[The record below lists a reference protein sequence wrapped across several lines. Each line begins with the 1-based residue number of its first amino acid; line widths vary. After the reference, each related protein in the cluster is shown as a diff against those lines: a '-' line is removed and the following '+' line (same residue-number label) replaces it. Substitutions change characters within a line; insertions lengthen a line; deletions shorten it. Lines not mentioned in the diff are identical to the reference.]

1 MSIDMDMKEIH
12 DIFFEES
19 EEGIDVMESGL
30 LGLEPGN
37 ADPELI
43 NTIFRA
49 AHSIK
54 GGAATFGFTAISEF
68 THGVETLLDQLRSNQ
83 RAVSEDLIEVLLGAV
98 DCVRG
103 MLAALKDDAELDL
116 NSVTECQEKINAL
129 LGSAPVT
136 SAAEPVAGTDE
147 AMAQK
152 PGVKTW
158 DIEFRPDANIF
169 KTGNE
174 PIRIFRELESLGK
187 LNVFAELAEDVEF
200 DSVDPENCYCG
211 WVLELEADVDAE
223 AIEAAFEWVKEQCDL
238 KIHCR
243 NPQADATADTGAV
256 ESANTVAQLEPPK
269 SESNAAKPTA
279 APAAASRDS
288 GSIRVNIDKIDA
300 LLNLVGELVITQS
313 MLARFGE
320 NGGER
325 GANSGLRDGLMVLE
339 RHTRELQESAMQIRM
354 LPISSSFSRFKR
366 LVRDISSK
374 LGKKVELVL
383 SGEDTELDKTVLEKM
398 SDPLVH
404 LVRNSLDHGIEM
416 PEQRLAAGKPEVGT
430 LKLSAYHEGG
440 SIVIEVEDDGAGL
453 NAKRIHQIAIE
464 RGVVSETE
472 QLSEEQI
479 HHLIF
484 QPGFSTAEAVSD
496 LSGRGVGM
504 DVVRRNIADLG
515 GRIDIHSEQGK
526 GSCLKIRLPLTLAI
540 LDGQLVRVGDDVYIF
555 SLRSIVET
563 VLVPPNQIKRLA
575 GGSVVYRLRED
586 YIPVVRLRERFNLN
600 CSAPR
605 KTYLE
610 SDGELMVVVESDGK
624 RLGLFVDELLD
635 QQQVVI
641 KSLEENYMPVTGL
654 AGATILGDGNVA
666 MIIDVPGLVRDAGDA
681 KANDSNAA

>member
-103 MLAALKDDAELDL
+103 MIAALKGDAELDL

-129 LGSAPVT
+129 LGSTPVAA
-136 SAAEPVAGTDE
+136 AAESASDTNQVVAEGS
-147 AMAQK
+147 
-152 PGVKTW
+152 GVKIW

-187 LNVFAELAEDVEF
+187 LNVVAELTDDVEF

-243 NPQADATADTGAV
+243 NPQADVTADTGAV
-256 ESANTVAQLEPPK
+256 ESANIVAQIEPPK
-269 SESNAAKPTA
+269 SESNVAK
-279 APAAASRDS
+279 PAAASRDS

-320 NGGER
+320 DGGER

-600 CSAPR
+600 CAAPR

-681 KANDSNAA
+681 KTNDSNAA

>member
-1 MSIDMDMKEIH
+1 MSVDMDMKEIH

-19 EEGIDVMESGL
+19 EEGVDVMESGL

-37 ADPELI
+37 ADSELI

-83 RAVSEDLIEVLLGAV
+83 RAVNEDLVEVLLGAV
-98 DCVRG
+98 DCIRSMVE
-103 MLAALKDDAELDL
+103 ALKGDAELDL
-116 NSVTECQEKINAL
+116 EAISSCQQRINEL
-129 LGSAPVT
+129 LGSSPDVE
-136 SAAEPVAGTDE
+136 SVSDKVEVAAEGRDCVWTISFKPDE
-147 AMAQK
+147 S
-152 PGVKTW
+152 
-158 DIEFRPDANIF
+158 IF

-174 PIRIFRELESLGK
+174 PLRIFRELEALG
-187 LNVFAELAEDVEF
+187 ELRVTAALKEGVDF
-200 DSVDPENCYCG
+200 NTMDPESCYCN
-211 WVLELEADVDAE
+211 WDLELKTTAGRAD
-223 AIEAAFEWVKEQCDL
+223 IEAAFDWVKEQCEL
-238 KIHCR
+238 SISPR
-243 NPQADATADTGAV
+243 ESSEATATVEAMPKAV
-256 ESANTVAQLEPPK
+256 AEKDEQQ
-269 SESNAAKPTA
+269 AAKPA
-279 APAAASRDS
+279 ANNSRDS
-288 GSIRVNIDKIDA
+288 GSIRVNIDKIDT

-313 MLARFGE
+313 MLARFGDDD
-320 NGGER
+320 NGRVSKE
-325 GANSGLRDGLMVLE
+325 GLRDGLMVLE

-416 PEQRLAAGKPEVGT
+416 PEQRLAAGKSEVGT

-453 NAKRIHQIAIE
+453 NAKKIHQIAIE
-464 RGVVSETE
+464 RGVVNEGD

-484 QPGFSTAEAVSD
+484 QPGFSTAEQVSD

-515 GRIDIHSEQGK
+515 GRIDIHSKQGK

-563 VLVPPNQIKRLA
+563 VLVPPEQIKRLA
-575 GGSVVYRLRED
+575 GGSVVYRLRDD
-586 YIPVVRLRERFNLN
+586 YIPIVRLRERFGLS
-600 CSAPR
+600 CSRPR

-610 SDGELMVVVESDGK
+610 HDGELMVVVESDGK
-624 RLGLFVDELLD
+624 RLGVFVDELLD

-666 MIIDVPGLVRDAGDA
+666 MIIDVPGLVRDAGSSGEA
-681 KANDSNAA
+681 SNGESNAA